1 MGPDPGRHCQQWRG
15 LTQSPGG
22 QHSIAPQTGRTSKR
36 PRPWRRALAPL
47 QPHKAVF
54 VVQPVGVAPPTGTQ
68 VSLLPIDVFLPQVP
82 GGQQPNVPFAL
93 QQRVG
98 GQAKVLG
105 QQFAEPGDP
114 MPWPTHTCPQH
125 FLGSAQPLVVPPA
138 GVAGGQAVGS
148 PTPPPTCPNIVP
160 NTLPAKTPPISFSA
174 FRRGVGPA
182 RMRATSSIK

>member
-1 MGPDPGRHCQQWRG
+1 
-15 LTQSPGG
+15 
-22 QHSIAPQTGRTSKR
+22 
-36 PRPWRRALAPL
+36 
-47 QPHKAVF
+47 
-54 VVQPVGVAPPTGTQ
+54 VVQPVGVAPPTDTQ

-98 GQAKVLG
+98 GQAKVFG
-105 QQFAEPGDP
+105 QQFAEPGVP
-114 MPWPTHTCPQH
+114 MPAPKHTCPQH
-125 FLGSAQPLVVPPA
+125 FLFPLQPLVCPPA
-138 GVAGGQAVGS
+138 GVAGGQMVGS

-160 NTLPAKTPPISFSA
+160 NTLPAKTPPISFNA